1 MKIVSW
7 AKASHK
13 FLSNDELLGKV
24 AVELGPPTIELQ
36 SDPFAI
42 LIESIAGQQLS
53 GKAADAIFARVKAAA
68 AGDISPEKLLANEE
82 ALSGSCGL
90 SRAKTGT
97 ILALSRAAV
106 DGFDLSD
113 LNGAQDEQVCER
125 LTEFKGIG
133 PWTAEMFMIFG
144 LGRQDVMSPGD
155 LGLRKGLK
163 AAYGLEELP
172 TLKESAPLFERWRP
186 YRSAACW
193 YLWKIA

>member
-1 MKIVSW
+1 MKTVPW
-7 AKASHK
+7 AKESHR
-13 FLSNDELLGKV
+13 FLSKDELLAKV
-24 AVELGPPTIELQ
+24 AIEEGPPTIGLQ

-53 GKAADAIFARVKAAA
+53 GKAADAILERVKAA
-68 AGDISPEKLLANEE
+68 AGDISPERLLASEE

-90 SRAKTGT
+90 SRAKAGT

-106 DGFDLSD
+106 DGFDLNH
-113 LNGAQDEQVCER
+113 LNGAPDEQVYER

-163 AAYGLEELP
+163 AAYGLEDVP
-172 TLKESAPLFERWRP
+172 TIKESGPLFERWRP

-193 YLWKIA
+193 YLWKIT

>member
-1 MKIVSW
+1 MRIVPW
-7 AKASHK
+7 AKASHR
-13 FLSNDELLGKV
+13 FLSKDELLANV
-24 AVELGPPTIELQ
+24 VIEEGPPTIGLP
-36 SDPFAI
+36 SHPFSI

-53 GKAADAIFARVKAAA
+53 GKAADAIFARVQAA
-68 AGDISPEKLLANEE
+68 AGEISPERLLASEE

-106 DGFDLSD
+106 DGFDLNH
-113 LNGAQDEQVCER
+113 LNGAPDEQVYER
-125 LTEFKGIG
+125 LTEFKGVG

-155 LGLRKGLK
+155 LGLRRGLK
-163 AAYGLEELP
+163 AAYGLEDVP
-172 TLKESAPLFERWRP
+172 TIKESGPLFERWRP

-193 YLWKIA
+193 YLWKIT